1 MTLQT
6 PRYLATGGAANVDGT
21 TSLYSD
27 HAATQAKPSDG
38 TATGTG
44 VFDCRGISHALLHVN
59 IGATKTA
66 TITLHGY
73 VEVVGRW
80 CRLTGW
86 GVNGSY
92 SIAAGDDVGLPVD
105 CLGWDKVCVA
115 IDSIDAS
122 AALYIDTTLSQESP
136 K

>member
-27 HAATQAKPSDG
+27 HASTQAKPSDG

-92 SIAAGDDVGLPVD
+92 SIPAGDDVGLPVD

-115 IDSIDAS
+115 IDSIDTS
-122 AALYIDTTLSQESP
+122 AALHIDATLSQESP